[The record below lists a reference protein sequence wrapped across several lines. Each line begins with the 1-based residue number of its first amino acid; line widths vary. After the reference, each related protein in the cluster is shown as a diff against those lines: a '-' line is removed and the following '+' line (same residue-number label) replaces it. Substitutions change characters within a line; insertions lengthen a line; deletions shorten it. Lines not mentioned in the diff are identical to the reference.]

1 MSNTLDVRFTYFLH
15 THKFFIRI
23 LMFYIIIFIT
33 ELVICCSVK
42 FCNFTRINLFKEEFC
57 EMKFHE
63 VQTKLGM
70 TLRYQSRSYKTSNEI
85 NNSKEIDQPMITIR
99 CRYPIL
105 IDVFDL
111 VE

>member
-1 MSNTLDVRFTYFLH
+1 
-15 THKFFIRI
+15 
-23 LMFYIIIFIT
+23 
-33 ELVICCSVK
+33 
-42 FCNFTRINLFKEEFC
+42 
-57 EMKFHE
+57 MKFHE